1 MLKICKKVVNI
12 YNYFY
17 HFIFNYN
24 YYKLIIE
31 KIIATNSN
39 LVIEYCGCQTKFV
52 IAKANTHI
60 LSLRDFVEVVAI
72 HKKLKIEN

>member
-1 MLKICKKVVNI
+1 MFEICKKVVNI

-17 HFIFNYN
+17 HFIFDYN

-60 LSLRDFVEVVAI
+60 LSLREFVEVVAI